1 MASILKNQII
11 KHLSKFVKNLSPD
24 KINLS
29 TLRGEGYLTNLELDD
44 KILTDLL
51 ELPNWLTLNHARC
64 NRVSIRIPWTKLKS
78 VPIVLHLDEVHVS
91 MGTTSELREQTSTSK
106 PSQYTTTGSKYG
118 FSDKVVDGITV
129 NVNALIINF
138 KSPDSKT

>member
-11 KHLSKFVKNLSPD
+11 KHLSKYCYYHSFISPCLYFSLLFFFRFVKNLSPD

-78 VPIVLHLDEVHVS
+78 VPIVLVKQKKYIRNRSEVLN
-91 MGTTSELREQTSTSK
+91 MTFYNQ
-106 PSQYTTTGSKYG
+106 
-118 FSDKVVDGITV
+118 
-129 NVNALIINF
+129 N
-138 KSPDSKT
+138 